1 LLSSDSSDEIE
12 KENSDINDLSYFNE
26 SELMIYNDEYD
37 NDEYEIENIK
47 R

>member
-37 NDEYEIENIK
+37 NVEYEIENIK